1 MGDPKGF
8 IAVPRQ
14 EPRLRPRAERTRDFR
29 DLHEPEHPEVTRLQA
44 SRCMDCG
51 VPFCQSRFG
60 CPLHNLIPNW
70 NDLVYRGRWRDALKA
85 LHATNNFPEFTGHLC
100 PAPCEWACVLELHGQ
115 PVTIC
120 AIERRI
126 AEIGWERGWVRPVRP
141 VTETGRR
148 VAVVGSGPAG
158 LAAAQQ
164 LRRAGHQVTVFERA
178 DRPGGLLRYGIPD
191 FKLDRR
197 VLDRRLAQLKAEG
210 VRFVTGVEVGRD
222 LDPAALKR
230 DHDAIVIAVGASRPR
245 DLRVPGRDLRGLVFA
260 MDYLTQQNRV
270 VAGTT
275 IPEPDRVHADGC
287 RVLVIGGGDTG
298 SDCAATAIR
307 QGAREVLQFE
317 ILPEPPA
324 RRTTPW
330 PWRPDHLRNTH
341 AHEEGCRRE
350 WAVMTT
356 GFTGLAGHVRRAR
369 AVRVR
374 WEGAP
379 SRPVAVPGTEFDIEV
394 DLVLLAM
401 GFAGVEA
408 DGLVRALGL
417 VLDPRGNIATGP
429 DHATSVP
436 GVFAAGDCA
445 TGPSLVVRAIHAG
458 RLVAA
463 SVHSHLTRP

>member
-14 EPRLRPRAERTRDFR
+14 EARLRPVRERVGDFG
-29 DLHEPEHPEVTRLQA
+29 DLHEPEHPEKTRSQA

-51 VPFCQSRFG
+51 VPFCQSDFG
-60 CPLHNLIPNW
+60 CPLRNLIPHW

-126 AEIGWERGWVRPVRP
+126 AEVGWERGWVRPVRP
-141 VTETGRR
+141 VGETGRR
-148 VAVVGSGPAG
+148 VAVIGSGPAG

-164 LRRAGHQVTVFERA
+164 LRRAGHEVTVFERA

-191 FKLDRR
+191 FKMDRR
-197 VLDRRLAQLKAEG
+197 VLDRRLAQLRAEG

-222 LDPAALKR
+222 VDAKTIKAG
-230 DHDAIVIAVGASRPR
+230 HDAVLIAVGAGRAR
-245 DLRVPGRDLRGLVFA
+245 DLAVPGRDLRGIVFA
-260 MDYLTQQNRV
+260 MDYLAQQNRV
-270 VAGTT
+270 NAGVPVA
-275 IPEPDRVHADGC
+275 ESDRVSAEGC

-307 QGAREVLQFE
+307 QGARDVLQFE
-317 ILPEPPA
+317 ILPEPPQQ
-324 RRTTPW
+324 RSTPW
-330 PWRPDHLRNTH
+330 PLRPDHRTDTH

-350 WAVMTT
+350 WGVMTT

-379 SRPVAVPGTEFDIEV
+379 SRPVTVPGTEFDIEV
-394 DLVLLAM
+394 DLVVLAM
-401 GFAGVEA
+401 GFEGVA
-408 DGLVRALGL
+408 PDGLVQGLGL
-417 VLDPRGNIATGP
+417 ALDDRGNIAVGP
-429 DHATSVP
+429 GHATGVP
-436 GVFAAGDCA
+436 GVFAAGDC
-445 TGPSLVVRAIHAG
+445 TLGPSLVVRAIRDG
-458 RLVAA
+458 RLAA
-463 SVHSHLTRP
+463 EGIEAYLTA